1 MFSTTGPV
9 WRFFSVTTALLAA
22 LLCAP
27 DAILHAETAPLF
39 RIFLTDGQTLVSY
52 GEYAR
57 VSDRVVFSVP
67 LNDQVDN
74 PKLQL
79 ISIPDKSV
87 DWPQT
92 DAYATAV
99 RAKRYADARGEE
111 DFTLLAGRVTEALNE
126 IALAKDP
133 KRRVEMAEEA
143 RRNLAA
149 WPAANYGYRAADV
162 AQLVGTLDDVVAEMR
177 VAAGL
182 NQFDLSL
189 VATATPP
196 EPVPLL
202 PPPDLQQSLD
212 TAYRAAVMA
221 SDPSEKIGVLKSLKA
236 ELDAPAAKSAWAT
249 ALSVKVADALAAELR
264 VENAYNDLVRRT
276 LSDAQRRAARAD
288 VKGLQQAI
296 ASALTA
302 DARLGGKRP
311 GEMAGLLAQLDRR
324 LDEARRVRL
333 ARDSWVVRLEEMKI
347 YREAIAV
354 PRNRIA
360 GLIPWLKAV
369 SDLSGPNPKYLR
381 PFEDR
386 AALALKELNTV
397 TPPAELQTAHGLFAA
412 SLQMARQAA
421 SLRRTAL
428 SSNNI
433 KLAWDAAAAASGAL
447 MLAERA
453 ADELN
458 KTMNSGPQTI
468 SSR

>member
-1 MFSTTGPV
+1 MFSTMGRTG
-9 WRFFSVTTALLAA
+9 RFVSVILTLVAA
-22 LLCAP
+22 LTSVP
-27 DAILHAETAPLF
+27 TAILHAETAPLF
-39 RIFLTDGQTLVSY
+39 RIFLTDGQALVSY

-67 LNDQVDN
+67 LNDEVDT

-87 DWPQT
+87 DWAQT
-92 DAYATAV
+92 EAYATAV

-111 DFTLLAGRVTEALNE
+111 DFTMLAGRVTEALND
-126 IALAKDP
+126 IAMAKDP

-177 VAAGL
+177 VAAGM

-189 VATATPP
+189 VASATPP
-196 EPVPLL
+196 PPVLLL
-202 PPPDLQQSLD
+202 PSPDLQQSLD
-212 TAYRAAVMA
+212 AAYRAAVLA
-221 SDPSEKIGVLKSLKA
+221 SDPSEKISVLRSLKT
-236 ELDAPAAKSAWAT
+236 ELDAPEAKSVWAT
-249 ALSVKVADALAAELR
+249 ALSAKVADSLAAELR
-264 VENAYNDLVRRT
+264 VENAYNDLVRRS
-276 LSDAQRRAARAD
+276 LSDARKRAARAD
-288 VKGLQQAI
+288 VKGLQQSI
-296 ASALTA
+296 AAALTA

-324 LDEARRVRL
+324 LDEARRIRL
-333 ARDSWVVRLEEMKI
+333 ARDSWVVRLEEMKT
-347 YREAIAV
+347 YRDAIAI
-354 PRNRIA
+354 PRDRIA
-360 GLIPWLKAV
+360 GLTPWLKAV
-369 SDLSGPNPKYLR
+369 RDLSGPNPKYLR
-381 PFEDR
+381 PFDDR
-386 AALALKELNTV
+386 AVLALKELNDV

-412 SLQMARQAA
+412 SLQMMRQAA

-453 ADELN
+453 ADELT
-458 KTMNSGPQTI
+458 KTMSSGPQITTP
-468 SSR
+468 R